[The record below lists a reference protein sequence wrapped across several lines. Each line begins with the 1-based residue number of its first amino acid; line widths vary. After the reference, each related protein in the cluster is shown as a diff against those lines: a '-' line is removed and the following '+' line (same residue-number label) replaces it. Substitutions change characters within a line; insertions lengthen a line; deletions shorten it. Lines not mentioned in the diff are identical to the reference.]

1 MYDLGKIV
9 DNVEFIASAD
19 YTYDLIDR
27 NRLVQTGTPLP
38 SPLATEEGES
48 EAYTFLLPIT
58 VPSRS
63 RTSRCRCLRN

>member
-38 SPLATEEGES
+38 SVLCIFMLSFGQAP
-48 EAYTFLLPIT
+48 
-58 VPSRS
+58 
-63 RTSRCRCLRN
+63 